1 VSATVDTH
9 TRPGAVQER
18 LAEIEDDLATRQPD
32 YEQAADDRARLT
44 RDWDRRLALHMKRAS
59 GSNAEARKANGF
71 VAAIE
76 QDNGE
81 LYEQLQDAE
90 ARFDALRVVMKTLEV
105 RATIGMSIARAQGRG
120 A

>member
-1 VSATVDTH
+1 MSATVTPSS
-9 TRPGAVQER
+9 RPGAVMER
-18 LAEIEDDLATRQPD
+18 LAEIEADLATRQPD
-32 YEQAADDRARLT
+32 YEQAADDRARFV
-44 RDWDRRLALHMKRAS
+44 RDWDRRLNLHMKKAG

-81 LYEQLQDAE
+81 LYEQLKDAE
-90 ARFDALRVVMKTLEV
+90 ARFDALRVVMRTLET
-105 RATIGMSIARAQGRG
+105 RATIGQSLLRAQGRG

>member
-1 VSATVDTH
+1 VSADTL

-18 LAEIEDDLATRQPD
+18 LEAIELDLAARQPE
-32 YEQAADDRARLT
+32 YEQAADDRARAV
-44 RDWDRRLALHMKRAS
+44 RDWDRRLALHMKRAT
-59 GSNAEARKANGF
+59 GPNAEARKANGF

-81 LYEQLQDAE
+81 LYERLQDAE
-90 ARFDALRVVMKTLEV
+90 ARYDALRVVMRTLET
-105 RATIGMSIARAQGRG
+105 RATIGQSILRAQGRG